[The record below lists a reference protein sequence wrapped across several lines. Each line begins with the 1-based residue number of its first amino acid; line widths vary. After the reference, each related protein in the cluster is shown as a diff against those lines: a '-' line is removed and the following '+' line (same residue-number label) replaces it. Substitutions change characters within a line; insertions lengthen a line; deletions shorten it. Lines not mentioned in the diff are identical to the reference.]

1 MKNLFKSKKTRER
14 EARQSRRKA
23 FRQAERQVETVR
35 EQILGMEQ
43 ESRTL
48 WQQAVKAKQSGEAAG
63 AQRALTSYRARQLL
77 MTKLEQ
83 KRWVFEQY
91 LIRIRMGGTDQ
102 EFAAAMAAINAVV
115 EIDPAKVEDVFA
127 ATKEKLDD
135 QLDTEDF
142 WKSLYKEE
150 MSESAVK
157 LDDMIP
163 SMSDLEGQLDREA
176 VDGVGAGVASAD
188 AALEKQI
195 AERRES
201 IKKKLEEK

>member
-1 MKNLFKSKKTRER
+1 
-14 EARQSRRKA
+14 
-23 FRQAERQVETVR
+23 
-35 EQILGMEQ
+35 
-43 ESRTL
+43 
-48 WQQAVKAKQSGEAAG
+48 
-63 AQRALTSYRARQLL
+63 
-77 MTKLEQ
+77 
-83 KRWVFEQY
+83 VFEQY